1 MLIYLRHGDDRG
13 TDIYRHDR
21 QLNDRGR
28 KKARK
33 AFGELAKKYGHPD
46 TVFVSP
52 FRRSLQTMEAIATQ
66 FKRPVDIHRDPRL
79 AQYVGNKKAPLVS
92 PETAAVIALDESLE
106 TFRARIHA
114 HVEDAKRRAQIGS
127 SIWCITHQTVIEEVT
142 RCFGMKIPGD
152 LDFLDHIVMLG

>member
-1 MLIYLRHGDDRG
+1 MRLLYLRHGDDRG

-52 FRRSLQTMEAIATQ
+52 FRRSLRTLEEIATQ
-66 FKRPVDIHRDPRL
+66 FKRPVDIHRDPRI
-79 AQYVGNKKAPLVS
+79 AQYVGSKKEPLVS
-92 PETAAVIALDESLE
+92 PETAAVIA
-106 TFRARIHA
+106 F
-114 HVEDAKRRAQIGS
+114 AKRRARIGS

-152 LDFLDHIVMLG
+152 LDFLDHVVMLG